1 MKHSESH
8 EDVLFQVVNHVDRL
22 EGVKDYLS
30 MLGKIHHQIG
40 VEAYEVMIF
49 GACFVKAAR

>member
-8 EDVLFQVVNHVDRL
+8 EDFFFQVVNHVDRL